1 MGRWKVGIDKKE
13 ALFNETYWFKKDVAK
28 GNLQPIYLIE
38 GPDNY
43 IQNAAKKI
51 LTALIPE
58 DQQVMNVG
66 TYDLENTDLGLLLD
80 DAQSS
85 PFLGTIGW
93 WLLIIRFF

>member
-1 MGRWKVGIDKKE
+1 LKGRI
-13 ALFNETYWFKKDVAK
+13 TTFKTT
-28 GNLQPIYLIE
+28 
-38 GPDNY
+38 
-43 IQNAAKKI
+43 AKKI

-85 PFLGTIGW
+85 PFFGDYRLVIANNPV
-93 WLLIIRFF
+93 F

>member
-1 MGRWKVGIDKKE
+1 MKLTD
-13 ALFNETYWFKKDVAK
+13 LKKDVAK

-85 PFLGTIGW
+85 PFFGDYRLVIANNPVFLTGEK
-93 WLLIIRFF
+93 LKLSLIWTA